1 MKSRLVV
8 GPPPIK
14 YVKKY
19 SKGGKLPKYQTGGTL
34 ANPLSVKDDPWEY
47 AQENGVVYTRKKG
60 TGKWV
65 NLGNVN
71 DMSKLSSANQIA
83 RTAILDK
90 YGKQLGISEQKA
102 ANVLPEV
109 TVKPTANTS
118 AAQPT
123 KQATPTK
130 QVTPSKFTGNEEMID
145 IVARS
150 LMTPEGQMKYRPA
163 QGTANVTSSPIEYII
178 GGGAKLGPLL
188 AKTLSQAV
196 VNTLKYQEKRN
207 FEKPYRDLQRSQKTR
222 KENPYDEPL
231 SQFLD
236 KQVQGKV
243 WYNKMQRAKAEKKA
257 QGSLPKNPNKESSV
271 FSQEGFKWP
280 ETKKIIDQVT
290 KKNKLVYG
298 GSLPKKQLGGM
309 ANVGSTEQA
318 GLGLLTTGLSAI
330 PGVGAILAPI
340 VGALGGAMLQS
351 AQKKNNFNRQYSNI
365 QVAEKGGMIK
375 RKDGSY
381 SKRGLWDNI
390 RANKGSGKKPTKE
403 MLEQERKIKAKMEF
417 GGMLT
422 GKSDLSFY
430 KGRKHANGGIMVS
443 SKGTPSNKPVAEV
456 EGGET
461 RFKLGSNAYIFSDKL
476 TL

>member
-19 SKGGKLPKYQTGGTL
+19 GKGGKLPKYQTGGTL
-34 ANPLSVKDDPWEY
+34 ANPLSVKDDTWEY
-47 AQENGVVYTRKKG
+47 AQEKGVVYTRKKG
-60 TGKWV
+60 TDKWI
-65 NLGNVN
+65 NLGSAD
-71 DMSKLSSANQIA
+71 DMVQSSSRNQMA

-90 YGKQLGISEQKA
+90 YGKQLGISQQKT
-102 ANVLPEV
+102 ANILPEV
-109 TVKPTANTS
+109 TVKPTTNTS

-196 VNTLKYQEKRN
+196 VNTLKYQEKRS

-236 KQVQGKV
+236 KQVQGRL
-243 WYNKMQRAKAEKKA
+243 WHNKMQKAKAEKKA
-257 QGSLPKNPNKESSV
+257 QS
-271 FSQEGFKWP
+271 
-280 ETKKIIDQVT
+280 
-290 KKNKLVYG
+290 
-298 GSLPKKQLGGM
+298 SLPKKQLGGM
-309 ANVGSTEQA
+309 ANVGAAEQA

-381 SKRGLWDNI
+381 SRRGLWDNI

>member
-19 SKGGKLPKYQTGGTL
+19 KKGGK
-34 ANPLSVKDDPWEY
+34 
-47 AQENGVVYTRKKG
+47 
-60 TGKWV
+60 
-65 NLGNVN
+65 
-71 DMSKLSSANQIA
+71 
-83 RTAILDK
+83 
-90 YGKQLGISEQKA
+90 
-102 ANVLPEV
+102 
-109 TVKPTANTS
+109 
-118 AAQPT
+118 
-123 KQATPTK
+123 
-130 QVTPSKFTGNEEMID
+130 
-145 IVARS
+145 
-150 LMTPEGQMKYRPA
+150 
-163 QGTANVTSSPIEYII
+163 
-178 GGGAKLGPLL
+178 
-188 AKTLSQAV
+188 
-196 VNTLKYQEKRN
+196 
-207 FEKPYRDLQRSQKTR
+207 
-222 KENPYDEPL
+222 
-231 SQFLD
+231 
-236 KQVQGKV
+236 
-243 WYNKMQRAKAEKKA
+243 
-257 QGSLPKNPNKESSV
+257 
-271 FSQEGFKWP
+271 
-280 ETKKIIDQVT
+280 
-290 KKNKLVYG
+290 
-298 GSLPKKQLGGM
+298 LPKKQLGGQ
-309 ANVGSTEQA
+309 ANVGAAEQA
-318 GLGLLTTGLSAI
+318 GLGLLTAGVGAI

-365 QVAEKGGMIK
+365 QVAEKGGLIK

-461 RFKLGSNAYIFSDKL
+461 RFKLGPNAYIFSDKL